1 MDTKGKMMLGAYL
14 GFAVGCFV
22 WVFKVFAPTVVFGGQ
37 FGKALAVTLN
47 LSVADTN
54 NFIIPISVVV
64 SALGSLALPAV
75 LGIGL
80 GAGVGWLVTI
90 ATNKPPTKT

>member
-1 MDTKGKMMLGAYL
+1 MGTKGKMILGAYL

-37 FGKALAVTLN
+37 FGKALAVTFN
-47 LSVADTN
+47 LSIADTN
-54 NFIIPISVVV
+54 SLIIPISVVV
-64 SALGSLALPAV
+64 SALGSLALFAV

-80 GAGVGWLVTI
+80 GAGIGRLVAI
-90 ATNKPPTKT
+90 ATNKSPEKV